1 MLALISAYD
10 WVGIGILLLLVVGGL
25 LLLNQITKPYD
36 VKDEAEFER
45 RRKQSAGMMV
55 AGLKGLQQMLDPS
68 AKKAVEVQ
76 QDLRRGVYDD
86 KEEADDP
93 PEAGAEADARKR
105 ERGNS
110 AVNDGP

>member
-1 MLALISAYD
+1 MSAGDWIGLGVITLVIVGVLI
-10 WVGIGILLLLVVGGL
+10 
-25 LLLNQITKPYD
+25 LLNQVTKPYD
-36 VKDEAEFER
+36 VKDEEEFER

-76 QDLRRGVYDD
+76 QDLRRGIYDD

-93 PEAGAEADARKR
+93 PEAGAEAQ
-105 ERGNS
+105 ERNKQ
-110 AVNDGP
+110 

>member
-1 MLALISAYD
+1 MNVPRTVLLAMAASD
-10 WVGIGILLLLVVGGL
+10 WIWIGIAAMAIVGLVVM
-25 LLLNQITKPYD
+25 LNYITKPYG

-55 AGLKGLQQMLDPS
+55 AGLKGLQQVLDPS

-76 QDLRRGVYDD
+76 QDLRRGIYDD

-93 PEAGAEADARKR
+93 PEAGTTTT
-105 ERGNS
+105 S
-110 AVNDGP
+110 AKDPS

>member
-1 MLALISAYD
+1 MHASEWIRLGIIALLIA
-10 WVGIGILLLLVVGGL
+10 GGL
-25 LLLNQITKPYD
+25 LLLNHITKPYD
-36 VKDEAEFER
+36 VKDEEEFEK

-76 QDLRRGVYDD
+76 QDLRRGIYDD

-93 PEAGAEADARKR
+93 PEAGSK
-105 ERGNS
+105 
-110 AVNDGP
+110 

>member
-1 MLALISAYD
+1 MNATD
-10 WVGIGILLLLVVGGL
+10 WIWIGVVAVVIIGGL

-36 VKDEAEFER
+36 VKTDEEFEA

-55 AGLKGLQQMLDPS
+55 AGMKGLQAILDPS

-76 QDLRRGVYDD
+76 QDLRRGLYDD

-93 PEAGAEADARKR
+93 PEGGGRQD
-105 ERGNS
+105 ERQK
-110 AVNDGP
+110 

>member
-1 MLALISAYD
+1 MSATD
-10 WVGIGILLLLVVGGL
+10 WIWIGVVAVVIVGL
-25 LLLNQITKPYD
+25 LIMLNQITKPYD
-36 VKDEAEFER
+36 VKDEDEFEK

-76 QDLRRGVYDD
+76 QDLKRGIYDD

-93 PEAGAEADARKR
+93 PEAGQKPDR
-105 ERGNS
+105 EEGRE
-110 AVNDGP
+110 

>member
-1 MLALISAYD
+1 MSASD
-10 WVGIGILLLLVVGGL
+10 WIGLGVIALLVVGGL
-25 LLLNQITKPYD
+25 ILLNQITKPYD
-36 VKDEAEFER
+36 VKDEEEFER

-93 PEAGAEADARKR
+93 PEAGAEADARA
-105 ERGNS
+105 RGTGAS
-110 AVNDGP
+110 ATKDSVE

>member
-1 MLALISAYD
+1 MSGSD
-10 WVGIGILLLLVVGGL
+10 WIGLGVILLVIVGGL

-36 VKDEAEFER
+36 VKDEEEFER

-55 AGLKGLQQMLDPS
+55 AGLKGLQQMLDPA

-76 QDLRRGVYDD
+76 QDLRRGIYDD

-93 PEAGAEADARKR
+93 PEAGSEADAKARAK
-105 ERGNS
+105 
-110 AVNDGP
+110 

>member
-1 MLALISAYD
+1 MSASD
-10 WVGIGILLLLVVGGL
+10 WIGIGVILLLILGGL

-36 VKDEAEFER
+36 VKNEEEFER

-55 AGLKGLQQMLDPS
+55 AGLKGLQDVLDPA

-76 QDLRRGVYDD
+76 QDLRRGIYDD

-93 PEAGAEADARKR
+93 PEAGAEADARARKR
-105 ERGNS
+105 L
-110 AVNDGP
+110 